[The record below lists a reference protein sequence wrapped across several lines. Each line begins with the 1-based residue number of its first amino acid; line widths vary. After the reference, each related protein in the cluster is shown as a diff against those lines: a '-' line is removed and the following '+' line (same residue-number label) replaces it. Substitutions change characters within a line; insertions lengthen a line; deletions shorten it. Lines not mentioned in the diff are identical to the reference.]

1 MDVALVDLDFTE
13 LDAFRSVLAARLGAL
28 GEDPGEAR
36 RARVRLVLADGPSA
50 PAFAWA
56 GLAGVPRAGE
66 SGRLSEVV
74 VDHVVISARSAR
86 RDAVAHLAA
95 ALGVR
100 VLVLPLAHEVAAPVA
115 GARP

>member
-1 MDVALVDLDFTE
+1 MDVALVDLDFSE
-13 LDAFRSVLAARLGAL
+13 LDAFRAALADQLAAL

-74 VDHVVISARSAR
+74 VDHVVVSAHSARK
-86 RDAVAHLAA
+86 DAITRLAA

-100 VLVLPLAHEVAAPVA
+100 ILLLPRALAAPA
-115 GARP
+115 REARP